1 MAHVG
6 CHSTECRHG
15 RLRTHP
21 RREYRLLRSILQF
34 RLFEWGKLLYYKL
47 ASSTLDLDGLKAMAR
62 GWESKAVADQI
73 EEGESRQQQP
83 SKPEATKE
91 QRVLKERLDSLKL
104 SRSRLLQQLD
114 HARHPAHRNVL
125 LNGLKAVEREIEEVS
140 VKVR

>member
-1 MAHVG
+1 
-6 CHSTECRHG
+6 
-15 RLRTHP
+15 
-21 RREYRLLRSILQF
+21 
-34 RLFEWGKLLYYKL
+34 
-47 ASSTLDLDGLKAMAR
+47 MAR

-83 SKPEATKE
+83 SKTEVTKE

-104 SRSRLLQQLD
+104 SRSRLLQQLE

-140 VKVR
+140 VKIS